1 MTPGARLQA
10 AIDLL
15 SAIHAGASPAD
26 RVSAAFFR
34 ERRYIGGSDR
44 RAVIDRVYEVLRRR
58 AALDWWLGQ
67 TGAPSDRLRMIAAL
81 ALIAGWTADRI
92 AGSFDGGKYRP
103 APLDEDERRLAKTL
117 EGKALLSPDQPEW
130 VRFEFPEWMTDSL
143 HRLFGPR
150 LEPEMGALRAEA
162 PLDLRVN
169 TLKATRDEAMAALV
183 LYGVEP
189 KTTPLSPLGLRVQGR
204 PPLATLPAFQEGLVE
219 VQDEG
224 SQLAA
229 LLADAQPGMR
239 VVDFCAGAGGKTLAM
254 AAAMENKGRLV
265 ACDVLQGRVERAAAR
280 LQRAGVH
287 NVERRGLTSEND
299 AWVKRHAGGFE
310 RVLVDAP
317 CTGVGTWRRNPDAKW
332 KLTPD
337 YVKELVDLQHR
348 ILASAA
354 RLVKPGGRLIY
365 ATCSLLPEENETQ
378 IEGFLAQHA
387 DFAVLPIADVWRDSI
402 GSHKYAGPCP
412 AADNYL
418 RLTPAQ
424 HGTDGFFVAV
434 LQRNAAAKPA
444 PEAADAKTPPE
455 AENAKTPPEAE
466 NAKTPPE
473 AEND

>member
-67 TGAPSDRLRMIAAL
+67 AGAPSDRLRMIAAL
-81 ALIAGWTADRI
+81 ALIDGWTADRI

-103 APLDEDERRLAKTL
+103 APLEEDERRLAKTL

-169 TLKATRDEAMAALV
+169 TLKTTRDEAAAALA
-183 LYGVEP
+183 LYGIEA
-189 KTTPLSPLGLRVQGR
+189 KATPLSPLGLRVPGR
-204 PPLATLPAFQEGLVE
+204 PPLATLSTFQDGLVE

-299 AWVKRHAGGFE
+299 PWVKRHAGGFE

-332 KLTPD
+332 KLTPA
-337 YVKELVDLQHR
+337 YVKELVDLQQR

-378 IEGFLAQHA
+378 IEGFLARQA
-387 DFAVLPIADVWRDSI
+387 DFSLLPIADVWRDSV
-402 GSHKYAGPCP
+402 GRHKYAGPCP
-412 AADNYL
+412 ATDAYL

-434 LQRNAAAKPA
+434 LQRSAAAKPA
-444 PEAADAKTPPE
+444 PESADAEPPPE
-455 AENAKTPPEAE
+455 AS
-466 NAKTPPE
+466 
-473 AEND
+473 DD